1 MKVGICQNVTGKR
14 ACELEESPSLAQG
27 KELDGDL
34 WPPVSC
40 SLNGVRSQAD
50 CIQTQ
55 NYTTLGVGFLSTGVV
70 PGLLV
75 SPRPSTR
82 FPFEPRRR
90 CTEAISIP

>member
-1 MKVGICQNVTGKR
+1 MKVGICQNAKGKR
-14 ACELEESPSLAQG
+14 ACELDESPSLAQG

-40 SLNGVRSQAD
+40 SLSGAHSQAE
-50 CIQTQ
+50 CIRTQ
-55 NYTTLGVGFLSTGVV
+55 NYTTLGVGSLSTGVV

-75 SPRPSTR
+75 SPWPSTR

-90 CTEAISIP
+90 RTEAISIP